1 MAALRRPSK
10 HATRFA
16 WTKSSTPRPLR
27 SQAPPARPGDA
38 PPSWVKLQLAPPEG
52 ALQPSKSQR
61 KCWGRRPPN
70 FSWFS
75 RTLYFNLLSLYVVVV
90 GHLTKYEWY
99 KIFKWRNNLFCILVI
114 SPLEDKYRVQNHS
127 CNRRQFWAL
136 GPWQKVAWSA
146 KNLVSLNVCT
156 SWL

>member
-99 KIFKWRNNLFCILVI
+99 KTIQVTKQPIL
-114 SPLEDKYRVQNHS
+114 HS
-127 CNRRQFWAL
+127 CNITIGGQVSCPKSQL
-136 GPWQKVAWSA
+136 QQKAILSPGR
-146 KNLVSLNVCT
+146 K
-156 SWL
+156 